1 MWDDTKVARI
11 AISCLRGQALKWI
24 ERIDHK
30 DADGTN
36 EFFQQPDIPK
46 TPITVRNEKRHIGGQ
61 RPNFT
66 QIGLDWLCYLAGKSQ
81 TSLTIFFKHK
91 A

>member
-1 MWDDTKVARI
+1 VWDDTKVARI

-36 EFFQQPDIPK
+36 EIFQQPDISK
-46 TPITVRNEKRHIGGQ
+46 TSITVRNKKDTLEGKGPFSTKLGRIG
-61 RPNFT
+61 
-66 QIGLDWLCYLAGKSQ
+66 CAS
-81 TSLTIFFKHK
+81 
-91 A
+91 

>member
-1 MWDDTKVARI
+1 MWGDTKVARI

-36 EFFQQPDIPK
+36 EFFQQPDISK
-46 TPITVRNEKRHIGGQ
+46 IPITVRNEQVTLEGKGPFSPKLGRIG
-61 RPNFT
+61 
-66 QIGLDWLCYLAGKSQ
+66 CAS
-81 TSLTIFFKHK
+81 
-91 A
+91 

>member
-46 TPITVRNEKRHIGGQ
+46 TPITVRNK
-61 RPNFT
+61 
-66 QIGLDWLCYLAGKSQ
+66 K
-81 TSLTIFFKHK
+81 TSLKIGRDREHMTFFGISSKQF
-91 A
+91 

>member
-1 MWDDTKVARI
+1 MLLIPLNKFTWKNQDGTDVWDDTKVARI

-46 TPITVRNEKRHIGGQ
+46 TPTYYCQK
-61 RPNFT
+61 
-66 QIGLDWLCYLAGKSQ
+66 
-81 TSLTIFFKHK
+81 
-91 A
+91 

>member
-36 EFFQQPDIPK
+36 EFFQHPVIPK
-46 TPITVRNEKRHIGGQ
+46 TPITVRNKQDTLEGIG
-61 RPNFT
+61 PFS
-66 QIGLDWLCYLAGKSQ
+66 QILGWIGCA
-81 TSLTIFFKHK
+81 I
-91 A
+91 

>member
-46 TPITVRNEKRHIGGQ
+46 TPITVRNKQDTLEGKGPISSKLGWIG
-61 RPNFT
+61 
-66 QIGLDWLCYLAGKSQ
+66 C
-81 TSLTIFFKHK
+81 TI
-91 A
+91 

>member
-36 EFFQQPDIPK
+36 IFFQQPEISK
-46 TPITVRNEKRHIGGQ
+46 TLISVRNKQNTLEGKGPFSPKLGRIG
-61 RPNFT
+61 
-66 QIGLDWLCYLAGKSQ
+66 CAS
-81 TSLTIFFKHK
+81 
-91 A
+91 

>member
-46 TPITVRNEKRHIGGQ
+46 TPITVRNKKETFPVSISTRFLK
-61 RPNFT
+61 
-66 QIGLDWLCYLAGKSQ
+66 YLV
-81 TSLTIFFKHK
+81 
-91 A
+91 

>member
-36 EFFQQPDIPK
+36 EFFQNLTFPK
-46 TPITVRNEKRHIGGQ
+46 DLLLSEIRKTHWRAKAHFYPNWPGLTV
-61 RPNFT
+61 
-66 QIGLDWLCYLAGKSQ
+66 LVKSQ
-81 TSLTIFFKHK
+81 
-91 A
+91 

>member
-46 TPITVRNEKRHIGGQ
+46 TVYYCQK
-61 RPNFT
+61 
-66 QIGLDWLCYLAGKSQ
+66 
-81 TSLTIFFKHK
+81 
-91 A
+91 

>member
-36 EFFQQPDIPK
+36 EFF
-46 TPITVRNEKRHIGGQ
+46 N
-61 RPNFT
+61 
-66 QIGLDWLCYLAGKSQ
+66 
-81 TSLTIFFKHK
+81 SLTFPKHLLLSEISK
-91 A
+91 THWRAKTQFHPNGAGLAVLFSRQIP

>member
-30 DADGTN
+30 DADGTHD
-36 EFFQQPDIPK
+36 FFQQPDIPK
-46 TPITVRNEKRHIGGQ
+46 TSYFQK
-61 RPNFT
+61 
-66 QIGLDWLCYLAGKSQ
+66 
-81 TSLTIFFKHK
+81 
-91 A
+91 